1 MAFADTFKSKQ
12 LATSPVNG
20 KILSTDGEENVWT
33 DDVGVTDHGAL
44 TGLADDDHTQY
55 HTDARGDARY
65 LQILND
71 LSDLNNAGTARTNLG
86 LVAGGTGDIW
96 VEKAGDTMSGALNM
110 GDNDISNVN
119 DISLDTISS
128 DAGTSITVN
137 LGNDAGDDFI
147 VGNNNTFRVTGDD
160 DRVGIGTSAPD
171 ASLEVQ
177 TASDS
182 SETGLLVD
190 YNETDGTG
198 NATAFSLDYDRT
210 STTNRTNLIGFD
222 LSVVNTGSSNVT
234 GAIIGFKT
242 IPKSVAG
249 THGTITAFQFGPA
262 MDGGTATNVKAV
274 DGNVAINNA
283 TATNVTQY
291 DTGNFSF
298 VNPVIGTSIGL
309 DVRGLPKENN
319 TPTTAYGIRVRTQG
333 NRATSWAF
341 RADGTNQGNKCYI
354 GYRLGIGSG
363 NDTPDEALDVLGNI
377 WLDRDDDQL
386 IFGAGKDATIQY
398 DGTDLIIDPDA
409 VGSGRVLVGATGDDD
424 MLLND
429 IEIDGDLNHD
439 GSNLGFYGATPVTQP
454 AHIVDADGTLS
465 DITTK
470 FNQLLADLAGQGLQA
485 SS

>member
-1 MAFADTFKSKQ
+1 
-12 LATSPVNG
+12 
-20 KILSTDGEENVWT
+20 
-33 DDVGVTDHGAL
+33 
-44 TGLADDDHTQY
+44 
-55 HTDARGDARY
+55 
-65 LQILND
+65 
-71 LSDLNNAGTARTNLG
+71 
-86 LVAGGTGDIW
+86 
-96 VEKAGDTMSGALNM
+96 
-110 GDNDISNVN
+110 
-119 DISLDTISS
+119 
-128 DAGTSITVN
+128 
-137 LGNDAGDDFI
+137 
-147 VGNNNTFRVTGDD
+147 
-160 DRVGIGTSAPD
+160 
-171 ASLEVQ
+171 
-177 TASDS
+177 
-182 SETGLLVD
+182 
-190 YNETDGTG
+190 
-198 NATAFSLDYDRT
+198 
-210 STTNRTNLIGFD
+210 
-222 LSVVNTGSSNVT
+222 
-234 GAIIGFKT
+234 
-242 IPKSVAG
+242 
-249 THGTITAFQFGPA
+249 

-319 TPTTAYGIRVRTQG
+319 TPTTAYGIRVSTQG

-341 RADGTNQGNKCYI
+341 RADGTNHGNKCYI